1 MIGLLISVLA
11 IALWVALAR
20 FTANAEDGPAMGRGF
35 TGVIADILGNSIIVQ
50 TSGPAVRLFVDEN
63 TKIEAPPDTNLGFE
77 FLRENR
83 SARVAV
89 LADRGVTVPDG
100 VASGTV
106 VTAKKIT
113 LVPSKATRSHKRAI
127 ATENGGG
134 PLWALDTEGIESEV
148 AGGPRDDVE
157 TGESLVLLVRDLGQS
172 GIGEQVL
179 TYVRS
184 VVVDKRLERLT
195 GDGGNDPL
203 RRARLE
209 LLTLAR
215 ESANAQR
222 MERTADN
229 ANAAHR
235 DMVRIMADQ
244 LKQASEASGSTAK
257 VGSISECA
265 ETVLGGRVGG
275 FSELTEQQQGDLRA
289 NCLSAYLSPKI
300 QITSPTDGT
309 TLAPGG
315 ARSKQKRKT
324 TRMSPQS
331 CSRSMA

>member
-1 MIGLLISVLA
+1 M
-11 IALWVALAR
+11 
-20 FTANAEDGPAMGRGF
+20 
-35 TGVIADILGNSIIVQ
+35 
-50 TSGPAVRLFVDEN
+50 
-63 TKIEAPPDTNLGFE
+63 
-77 FLRENR
+77 
-83 SARVAV
+83 

-106 VTAKKIT
+106 VTAKKIM

-127 ATENGGG
+127 TTENGGG
-134 PLWALDTEGIESEV
+134 RRRALDTEGIESEV
-148 AGGPRDDVE
+148 DGGPRDDVE
-157 TGESLVLLVRDLGQS
+157 TGETLVLMVRDLGQS

-209 LLTLAR
+209 LLTLAL

-235 DMVRIMADQ
+235 NMVRIMADQ
-244 LKQASEASGSTAK
+244 LKQASEASWNTAK
-257 VGSISECA
+257 IGSISECA
-265 ETVLGGRVGG
+265 ETVLGERVGG

-289 NCLSAYLSPKI
+289 NSLSAYLSTKYRLRP
-300 QITSPTDGT
+300 QLPVQP
-309 TLAPGG
+309 LLPEAPS
-315 ARSKQKRKT
+315 RSKQKWKT
-324 TRMSPQS
+324 IRMSRQS
-331 CSRSMA
+331 YSRSIA